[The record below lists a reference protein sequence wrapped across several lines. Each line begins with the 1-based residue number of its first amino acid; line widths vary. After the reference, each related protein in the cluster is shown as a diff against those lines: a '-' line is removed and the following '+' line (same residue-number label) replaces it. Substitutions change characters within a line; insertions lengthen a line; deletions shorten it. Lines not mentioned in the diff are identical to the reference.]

1 MAHIVEI
8 SNKKGE
14 SPVWSRLR
22 VEAATVAAGEPVL
35 ASMLHAVILNHDR
48 LEDALSYLL
57 ATKIGGENMN
67 IMQVREICDQALHD
81 DPGIIKKV
89 AADALAVMDRDPA
102 CKGLIQPFLFYKG
115 FLALQA
121 QRIAHQL
128 WHDERQTLALY
139 MQSRVSELFAVD
151 IHPATK
157 IGSGIMMDHATGIVI
172 GETAQVGNDVS
183 IMQDVTL
190 GGTGSERGDRHPKIR
205 DGVLVGAGAKVLG
218 NITVGDHARIAACSV
233 VLKDVPPRCTVAGI
247 PAKPVGECCP
257 EPAKS
262 MNHMLEED

>member
-1 MAHIVEI
+1 MAHLIDVS
-8 SNKKGE
+8 SNAAE
-14 SPVWSRLR
+14 STVWSRLR
-22 VEAATVAAGEPVL
+22 VEAATVAAGEPIL

-48 LEDALSYLL
+48 LEDALTYLL
-57 ATKIGGENMN
+57 ASKIGGENMHV
-67 IMQVREICDQALHD
+67 MQVREICDEALSA
-81 DPGIIKKV
+81 DPKIITKV
-89 AADALAVMDRDPA
+89 EADAMAVLERDPA
-102 CKGLIQPFLFYKG
+102 CKGFLQPFMFYKG

-121 QRIAHQL
+121 QRISHQL

-139 MQSRVSELFAVD
+139 IQSRVSELFAVD
-151 IHPATK
+151 IHPATH
-157 IGSGIMMDHATGIVI
+157 IGSGVMMDHATGIVI

-183 IMQDVTL
+183 ILQDVTL
-190 GGTGSERGDRHPKIR
+190 GGTGAERGDRHPKIM

-218 NITVGDHARIAACSV
+218 NITVGNHARIAACSV

-247 PAKPVGECCP
+247 PAKPIGNCCP